1 MSREQVRIDVATVIQ
16 EIVNTWT
23 DYPLVVEMDNQEA
36 VDQATQTK
44 PYLQV
49 QIRHLDAE
57 QADMSDNPFVKHYG
71 QVLISVVSKEG
82 TGTTDANKLLDF
94 IRPKFNLKNI
104 GLVNCKAFED
114 KSGKP
119 DKGWWY
125 SPAIVNFW
133 YHKLST

>member
-16 EIVNTWT
+16 TIVDTWT

-36 VDQATQTK
+36 VDQATQTN

-71 QVLISVVSKEG
+71 QVLLSVVAKEG
-82 TGTTDANKLLDF
+82 TGTADSNKLLDF
-94 IRPKFNLKNI
+94 IRPKFSLKVL
-104 GLVNCKAFED
+104 GLIHCQAFED
-114 KSGKP
+114 QSGKP
-119 DKGWWY
+119 VKGWWY